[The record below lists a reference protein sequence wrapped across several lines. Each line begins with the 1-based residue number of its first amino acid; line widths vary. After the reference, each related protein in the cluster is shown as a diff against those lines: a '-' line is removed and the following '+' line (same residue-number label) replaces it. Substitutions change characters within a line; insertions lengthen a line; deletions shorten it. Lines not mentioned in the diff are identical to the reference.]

1 MIVSGF
7 IEVPI
12 SLSLRETCSFASFL
26 LLSFGF
32 SFRHLQKNQDT
43 ALRICSWDGCLPAGN
58 VISFERSPWKLWPT
72 LNKFGE
78 ILQNPA
84 FHCWLD
90 FWSHSVFQA
99 GFKPKSIWAV
109 LVVGTKQCNKSS
121 IKTVPSHSHE
131 LKHAGACPSLVKK
144 GGEAVNGP
152 LEGFMLC
159 RRKNKEKVRKI
170 KNSKSQYCNLEE
182 KPSALWMMQKC
193 SGALNDASNKL
204 N

>member
-1 MIVSGF
+1 MEVISHCVTRNVDSVVKQSVISIRYKLLFYLPRCSLCLPKDWSYIKNLKDASMIVSGF

-109 LVVGTKQCNKSS
+109 LVVGTKQCNNSS
-121 IKTVPSHSHE
+121 IKTVPFHAHE
-131 LKHAGACPSLVKK
+131 LKHAGACPSCTLV
-144 GGEAVNGP
+144 
-152 LEGFMLC
+152 
-159 RRKNKEKVRKI
+159 
-170 KNSKSQYCNLEE
+170 
-182 KPSALWMMQKC
+182 
-193 SGALNDASNKL
+193 
-204 N
+204 

>member
-1 MIVSGF
+1 MEVISHFVTRNVDSVFVKQSVISIRYKLLFYLPRCSLCLPKDWSYIKNLKDASMIVSGF

-78 ILQNPA
+78 ILQ
-84 FHCWLD
+84 
-90 FWSHSVFQA
+90 
-99 GFKPKSIWAV
+99 KPGVSLLAR
-109 LVVGTKQCNKSS
+109 L
-121 IKTVPSHSHE
+121 
-131 LKHAGACPSLVKK
+131 LKPFS
-144 GGEAVNGP
+144 
-152 LEGFMLC
+152 F
-159 RRKNKEKVRKI
+159 
-170 KNSKSQYCNLEE
+170 
-182 KPSALWMMQKC
+182 
-193 SGALNDASNKL
+193 SGRI
-204 N
+204 